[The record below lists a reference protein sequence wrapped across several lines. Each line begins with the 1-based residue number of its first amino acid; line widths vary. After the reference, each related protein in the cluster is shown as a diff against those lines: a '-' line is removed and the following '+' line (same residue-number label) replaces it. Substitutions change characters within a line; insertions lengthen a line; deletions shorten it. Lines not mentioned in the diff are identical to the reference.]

1 MPSRTFLANS
11 RPISVRGRTSIVRI
25 IPEIYDSKSRN
36 PSNLKYSGCVSNRIF
51 KDSVRIYSAEI
62 RNSTHTSLMG
72 RKQMTDLEKGQILGM
87 ARSHSPRE
95 IAKAIGRDYRTIHR
109 LLKKFQTTGST
120 DRVQG
125 SGRKRKTSPRKDRL
139 IKRIALSDRRL
150 SSSEI
155 RKKLDLDVSTK
166 TIRNRL
172 HEFGIKSYWSIKKP
186 FISETNR
193 TKRLAWAKEHLNWSA
208 DRWASVLWS
217 DESPFLLRYKGRQR
231 VWRSHNE
238 RYVPQTTTATVK
250 HDQKINVWGCF
261 SLAGV
266 GDLHLIHGNMDQHQY
281 HSILVHHMMPSAKKL
296 FPNGKWT
303 FQQDNDPKHTAK
315 KVQDY
320 LASKGVDVMKWP
332 AQSPDLNPIENLWSY
347 FDSKMKDRSPS
358 NEEELFQ
365 LLRDEWKKIPAEY
378 LASLIESMPRRCQA
392 VIDNDGFVTKY

>member
-208 DRWASVLWS
+208 TAGEVFCGPMS
-217 DESPFLLRYKGRQR
+217 LLFY
-231 VWRSHNE
+231 S
-238 RYVPQTTTATVK
+238 
-250 HDQKINVWGCF
+250 
-261 SLAGV
+261 
-266 GDLHLIHGNMDQHQY
+266 
-281 HSILVHHMMPSAKKL
+281 
-296 FPNGKWT
+296 
-303 FQQDNDPKHTAK
+303 
-315 KVQDY
+315 
-320 LASKGVDVMKWP
+320 
-332 AQSPDLNPIENLWSY
+332 
-347 FDSKMKDRSPS
+347 
-358 NEEELFQ
+358 
-365 LLRDEWKKIPAEY
+365 
-378 LASLIESMPRRCQA
+378 
-392 VIDNDGFVTKY
+392 VTKAGSECGGHTTNATSPKRRLQPLNMTKRLTFGGAFHLQVLEISI